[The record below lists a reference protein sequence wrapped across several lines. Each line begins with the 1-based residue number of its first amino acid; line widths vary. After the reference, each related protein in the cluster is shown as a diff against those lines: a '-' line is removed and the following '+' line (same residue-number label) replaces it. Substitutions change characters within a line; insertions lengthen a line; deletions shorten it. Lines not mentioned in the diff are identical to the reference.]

1 MSLAM
6 LGVIATGNFADMALI
21 SAILFEGINPNSD
34 SSLAERSDRVRRLWT
49 RFLTTFMVCL

>member
-1 MSLAM
+1 M